1 MNYRKFGGMDWQVS
15 EIGLGTWQLGADWG
29 NIDDTM
35 AEKVLRTAVESGVTF
50 FDTADCYGEGLSEKR
65 LGKFFKSCPKKVTIA
80 TKLGR
85 FPQPGGLDNFSL
97 QQFRQHTEG
106 SLKRLGVEC
115 LDLTQVHCPPTELI
129 KQGDMFDWL
138 RILKK
143 EGKIKAFGL
152 SIESMGEAELCLKQ
166 EGVSSL
172 QIIFNV
178 LRQKPIEAI
187 FESALEKQ
195 VALIIR
201 LPLASGLLSGNFS
214 KNTSFAE
221 NDHRNFNRN
230 GEHFNVGE
238 TFSGLPY
245 EKGLEL
251 VSQLGD
257 MIPNDIPLSLAALR
271 WILDFEAV
279 SVVIPGSKSPEQVQ
293 HNCRASDLT
302 SLAPSLHETL
312 KQFYKQ
318 GIAPFIRG
326 KY

>member
-1 MNYRKFGGMDWQVS
+1 
-15 EIGLGTWQLGADWG
+15 
-29 NIDDTM
+29 
-35 AEKVLRTAVESGVTF
+35 
-50 FDTADCYGEGLSEKR
+50 
-65 LGKFFKSCPKKVTIA
+65 
-80 TKLGR
+80 
-85 FPQPGGLDNFSL
+85 
-97 QQFRQHTEG
+97 
-106 SLKRLGVEC
+106 
-115 LDLTQVHCPPTELI
+115 
-129 KQGDMFDWL
+129 MFDWL

-143 EGKIKAFGL
+143 EGKIKAFGV
-152 SIESMGEAELCLKQ
+152 SIESMEEAELCLKQ
-166 EGVSSL
+166 EGVLSL

-318 GIAPFIRG
+318 GIASFIRG

>member
-1 MNYRKFGGMDWQVS
+1 MNYRKFGGMDLQVS

-29 NIDDTM
+29 NVDEAK
-35 AEKVLRTAVESGVTF
+35 AEKVLRTAVESGVNF
-50 FDTADCYGEGLSEKR
+50 FDTADCYGEGLSENR
-65 LGKFFKSCPKKVTIA
+65 LGKFFKSCPDQVTIA

-85 FPQPGGLDNFSL
+85 FPQPGGPDNFSL
-97 QQFRQHTEG
+97 EQFRQHTEG
-106 SLKRLGVEC
+106 SLKRLRVEC

-129 KQGDMFDWL
+129 KQGDMFEWL
-138 RILKK
+138 SILKK

-152 SIESMGEAELCLKQ
+152 SVESMEEAEFCLKQ

-178 LRQKPIEAI
+178 LRQKPIKTI

-195 VALIIR
+195 VALIVR
-201 LPLASGLLSGNFS
+201 LPLASGRRAGNFS
-214 KNTSFAE
+214 QNTSFAE
-221 NDHRNFNRN
+221 NDQRKFNRN

-245 EKGLEL
+245 EKGLDL
-251 VSQLGD
+251 IGQLEK
-257 MIPNDIPLSLAALR
+257 MISNDTSLSLAALR

-279 SVVIPGSKSPEQVQ
+279 SVVIPGSKSPEQILN
-293 HNCRASDLT
+293 NCRASELPP
-302 SLAPSLHETL
+302 LASSLHETL
-312 KQFYKQ
+312 EQFYNKDVTS
-318 GIAPFIRG
+318 FIRG

>member
-1 MNYRKFGGMDWQVS
+1 MDWQVS

-29 NIDDTM
+29 NIDDVM

-97 QQFRQHTEG
+97 QQFRQHTEA

-152 SIESMGEAELCLKQ
+152 SIESMEEAELCLKQ
-166 EGVSSL
+166 EGVLSL

-201 LPLASGLLSGNFS
+201 LPLSSGLLSGNFS

-271 WILDFEAV
+271 WVLDFEAV

-318 GIAPFIRG
+318 DIASFIRG

>member
-29 NIDDTM
+29 NVDDAI

-65 LGKFFKSCPKKVTIA
+65 LGKFFKSCPEKVTIA

-85 FPQPGGLDNFSL
+85 FPQPGGLENFSL

-152 SIESMGEAELCLKQ
+152 SIESMEEAELCLKQ
-166 EGVSSL
+166 EGVLSL

-201 LPLASGLLSGNFS
+201 LPLASGLLSGNLS

-318 GIAPFIRG
+318 GISSFIRG

>member
-29 NIDDTM
+29 NVDDAM
-35 AEKVLRTAVESGVTF
+35 AEKVLRTAVESGVIF

-65 LGKFFKSCPKKVTIA
+65 LGKFFKSCSEKVFIA

-85 FPQPGGLDNFSL
+85 FPHPGGAENFSM
-97 QQFRQHTEG
+97 QQFRQHTED
-106 SLKRLGVEC
+106 SLKRLDVEC

-138 RILKK
+138 RTLKK

-152 SIESMGEAELCLKQ
+152 SIESMEEAELCLKQ
-166 EGVSSL
+166 EGLASL

-187 FESALEKQ
+187 FKSALEKQ
-195 VALIIR
+195 VALIVR
-201 LPLASGLLSGNFS
+201 LPLASGLLSGNFG
-214 KNTSFAE
+214 KETRFAA
-221 NDHRNFNRN
+221 NDHRNFNKN

-245 EKGLEL
+245 EKGVEL
-251 VSQLGD
+251 VDRLKSLVPD
-257 MIPNDIPLSLAALR
+257 EPSLSLTALR

-279 SVVIPGSKSPEQVQ
+279 RVVIPGSKNPDQVRY
-293 HNCRASDLT
+293 NCGASNLPRL
-302 SLAPSLHETL
+302 SPSLHESL
-312 KQFYKQ
+312 KQFYQ
-318 GIAPFIRG
+318 QDIATFIRG

>member
-29 NIDDTM
+29 NVDDAM
-35 AEKVLRTAVESGVTF
+35 AEKVLRTAVNSGVTF

-65 LGKFFKSCPKKVTIA
+65 LGEFFKSCPKKVTIA

-152 SIESMGEAELCLKQ
+152 SIESMEEAELCLKQ

-178 LRQKPIEAI
+178 LRQKPIEDI
-187 FESALEKQ
+187 FELALEKQ

-251 VSQLGD
+251 VSQLGEI
-257 MIPNDIPLSLAALR
+257 IPNDIPLPLAALR

-318 GIAPFIRG
+318 GIASFIRG